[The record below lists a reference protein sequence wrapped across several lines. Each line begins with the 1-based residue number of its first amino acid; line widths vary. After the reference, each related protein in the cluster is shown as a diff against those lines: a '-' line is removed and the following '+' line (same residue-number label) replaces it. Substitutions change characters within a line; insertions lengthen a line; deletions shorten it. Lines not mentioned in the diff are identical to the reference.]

1 MPEIQTTPEGRAC
14 LNVGCGD
21 AYFSEWTNCDL
32 LPGRQVVG
40 HDLREPLPWGAAV
53 FDAVYSSHVLE
64 HLPPTEGRELLAEQ
78 LRVLKP
84 GGVCRVVVPDLEG
97 VCRLYLRRL
106 ENASA
111 TRDEDSLRRYRWA
124 VVELLDQMVREETGG
139 ELRQLL
145 NHGQEDDMQAR
156 ERFGDAY
163 RGPKGE
169 PVTLESS
176 RSDAKDAPMELEAD
190 FGAKMARR
198 WAKWKLK
205 LTTGDGQDPRR
216 SGEVH
221 RWMYDRLSLTQ
232 LLEEV
237 GFGDCA
243 VKCFDE
249 SAIPDWDKYNLD
261 VSRHGNFPRKPD
273 SLYVEGC
280 KPG

>member
-14 LNVGCGD
+14 LNVGCGG

-97 VCRLYLRRL
+97 ICRLYLQHL
-106 ENASA
+106 ETASEA
-111 TRDEDSLRRYRWA
+111 CAEDSLRRYRWA
-124 VVELLDQMVREETGG
+124 VVELLDQMVREEAGG

-145 NHGQEDDMQAR
+145 NCGDVDESQAR
-156 ERFGDAY
+156 ERFGDAC
-163 RGPKGE
+163 RGTKGE

-237 GFGDCA
+237 GFEDCA

-273 SLYVEGC
+273 SLYVEGR
-280 KPG
+280 KPA

>member
-1 MPEIQTTPEGRAC
+1 M
-14 LNVGCGD
+14 GCGG

-64 HLPPTEGRELLAEQ
+64 HLPPAEGRELLAEQ

-97 VCRLYLRRL
+97 ICRLYLQHL
-106 ENASA
+106 ETASA
-111 TRDEDSLRRYRWA
+111 ARDEDSLRRYRWA

-145 NHGQEDDMQAR
+145 NRGDVDEAQAR

-221 RWMYDRLSLTQ
+221 RWMHDRLSLTR
-232 LLEEV
+232 LLEGV
-237 GFGDCA
+237 GFEGCA
-243 VKCFDE
+243 VKRFDE
-249 SAIPDWDKYNLD
+249 SAIPNWDKYNLD
-261 VSRHGNFPRKPD
+261 VSRHGNYPRKPD
-273 SLYVEGC
+273 SLYIEGC